1 MSQIARTQYA
11 TQELLAAAQV
21 IARSP
26 TIRAWLRSN
35 DPMALQ
41 PLDTALAAHQNTDPT
56 AGPVYLVINDTDSS
70 GTGYVVRFDNEQ
82 AYLQWQARL
91 DRLTADAE
99 QPFGFRGEWGLA
111 HAILTPEQALA
122 LLCGQQETT
131 LTIPES
137 AWREHGDWPD
147 PGQPATA
154 HFQPSDRL
162 SAMVTIN
169 GTAFFAEAYAL
180 VHDEQHA
187 AMLQQA
193 AVQDD
198 DDLDLHLHHQAA
210 HGDGPFQHIT
220 IRGREYVV
228 VLTPSC

>member
-1 MSQIARTQYA
+1 MSQIARNQDA
-11 TQELLAAAQV
+11 TQELLAAALV

-26 TIRAWLRSN
+26 TIRAWLRAN

-41 PLDTALAAHQNTDPT
+41 QLDTAVAAHQNTDPT
-56 AGPVYLVINDTDSS
+56 AEPVYLVINDTDSS
-70 GTGYVVRFDNEQ
+70 GTGYVVRFDTKET
-82 AYLQWQARL
+82 YLQWQARL
-91 DRLTADAE
+91 TRLTADAE
-99 QPFGFRGEWGLA
+99 QPFGFRAEWGLA

-122 LLCGQQETT
+122 RLCGQQEHA

-147 PGQPATA
+147 PGDPATA

-169 GTAFFAEAYAL
+169 GTTFLAEAYAL
-180 VHDEQHA
+180 VHDEQQA
-187 AMLQQA
+187 AGRQQA
-193 AVQDD
+193 AVQND
-198 DDLDLHLHHQAA
+198 DDLELHHQAA
-210 HGDGPFQHIT
+210 HGDGPFQHMT

>member
-1 MSQIARTQYA
+1 MSQIARTQDA
-11 TQELLAAAQV
+11 TQELLAAALV

-26 TIRAWLRSN
+26 TIRAWLLAN

-41 PLDTALAAHQNTDPT
+41 QLNTAVAAHENTEAT
-56 AGPVYLVINDTDSS
+56 AEPVYLVINDTDSS
-70 GTGYVVRFDNEQ
+70 GTGYVVRFDTKE
-82 AYLQWQARL
+82 AYLQWQAHL
-91 DRLTADAE
+91 SRLTADAE

-122 LLCGQQETT
+122 QLCGQQEAT

-147 PGQPATA
+147 PGDPATA

-162 SAMVTIN
+162 SAIVTIN

-180 VHDEQHA
+180 VHDERA
-187 AMLQQA
+187 PLQA

-198 DDLDLHLHHQAA
+198 DDLDLHHRAA
-210 HGDGPFQHIT
+210 HGDGPFQSTT

>member
-1 MSQIARTQYA
+1 MSHIGRSQDA
-11 TQELLAAAQV
+11 TQELLAAALV

-26 TIRAWLRSN
+26 TIRAWLLAN

-41 PLDTALAAHQNTDPT
+41 QLDTAVAAHHNTDPT
-56 AGPVYLVINDTDSS
+56 AEPVHLVINDTDSS
-70 GTGYVVRFDNEQ
+70 GTGYVVGFDSEE
-82 AYLQWQARL
+82 AYLKWQARL
-91 DRLTADAE
+91 NRLTADAE
-99 QPFGFRGEWGLA
+99 QPFGFRGKWGLA

-122 LLCGQQETT
+122 LLCGQQEDA

-147 PGQPATA
+147 PGDPATA

-180 VHDEQHA
+180 VHDEQQA
-187 AMLQQA
+187 AGRQQA

-198 DDLDLHLHHQAA
+198 DDLDLHHQAA
-210 HGDGPFQHIT
+210 HGDGPFQNTT

>member
-1 MSQIARTQYA
+1 MSQIARNQDA
-11 TQELLAAAQV
+11 TQELLAAALV

-26 TIRAWLRSN
+26 TIRAWLRAN
-35 DPMALQ
+35 DAMALQ
-41 PLDTALAAHQNTDPT
+41 QLDTAVAAHQDTDAT
-56 AGPVYLVINDTDSS
+56 AEPVYLVINDTDSS
-70 GTGYVVRFDNEQ
+70 GTGCVVRFDTKE

-91 DRLTADAE
+91 NRLTADAE
-99 QPFGFRGEWGLA
+99 QPFGFRAEWGLA

-122 LLCGQQETT
+122 LLCGQQEDA

-147 PGQPATA
+147 PGDPTTA

-162 SAMVTIN
+162 STMVTIN

-180 VHDEQHA
+180 IHDEQQA
-187 AMLQQA
+187 AMRQQA

-198 DDLDLHLHHQAA
+198 DDLDLHHQAA
-210 HGDGPFQHIT
+210 HGDGPFQHMT